1 MIRDT
6 VAAITS
12 YLPAWLRRKI
22 GIDGIAPPPPSRR
35 AASTLGTA
43 SVGQSAAAAAQPQNS
58 EVRAKVGF
66 DKMPKG
72 TRASSEQSRNTD
84 FEMNQG
90 YAVAGA
96 W

>member
-1 MIRDT
+1 M
-6 VAAITS
+6 
-12 YLPAWLRRKI
+12 
-22 GIDGIAPPPPSRR
+22 
-35 AASTLGTA
+35 
-43 SVGQSAAAAAQPQNS
+43 GQSAAAAAQPQNS
-58 EVRAKVGF
+58 EVRVKVGF
-66 DKMPKG
+66 DNMPKG